1 MTTTKRNQQ
10 TRERILVS
18 ADRLFRQFSYL
29 GLRMKILADHM
40 GLSRKTL
47 YNHFPGGKREI
58 WKSCIERQMREF
70 AARLFLIVDDTDGD
84 YVERGGDILKIG
96 REVVAIFYGPEG
108 LISSGEDLNLFF
120 SELKPRYVE
129 ALTCFFGEGVRKG
142 LLRNDLPIR
151 SLSEVMVTL
160 IVVWGRRDS
169 TLMEGEVKSLSEF
182 VETVMFT
189 GILSEEGRRQSHRLV
204 RGE

>member
-1 MTTTKRNQQ
+1 MKQNQQ
-10 TRERILVS
+10 TRERILDA
-18 ADRLFRQFSYL
+18 ADRLFRQFSYQ
-29 GLRMKILADHM
+29 GLRMKTLADHM

-47 YNHFPGGKREI
+47 YNHFPGGKRDI
-58 WKSCIERQMREF
+58 WKSCIERQMRDF
-70 AARLFLIVDDTDGD
+70 AARLFLIVDDTDRD
-84 YVERGGDILKIG
+84 YVERGGAILDIG
-96 REVVAIFYGPEG
+96 REVVELSYGPEG
-108 LISSGEDLNLFF
+108 MILSGEDQEFFF
-120 SELKPRYVE
+120 SELKSRYVE
-129 ALTCFFGEGVRKG
+129 AFTCFFGEGIRKG
-142 LLRNDLPIR
+142 LLRKDLPIR

-204 RGE
+204 RGK